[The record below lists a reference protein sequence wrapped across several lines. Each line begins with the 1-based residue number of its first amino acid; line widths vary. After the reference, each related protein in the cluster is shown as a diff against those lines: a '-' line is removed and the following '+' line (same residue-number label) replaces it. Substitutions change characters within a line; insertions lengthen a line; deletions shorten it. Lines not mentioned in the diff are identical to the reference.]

1 MTQRDEQRVIDALR
15 AFTGG
20 LTVTDHDITTAE
32 SRLRDRL
39 EPPSP
44 RRRPLVILAV
54 AVAAALVVVFFAS
67 QAIDRDEDSPSPAG
81 TPPSSPA
88 DTLKAALQADAYRLT
103 SAEFTAGAPPTA
115 RDLVGFWLL
124 RSPYNA
130 PIFVDTNGGWRLG
143 DVEGAWVGTSTVDA
157 GTWTRVIQNPGDCAP
172 GREPV
177 SQSWHTALAADGS
190 LRAQLT
196 SSNVNCTPAE
206 DREVWDR
213 VASGSPVGD
222 YLLAMAQKATWQ
234 AAPGAFAREGLYVA
248 PETGHVLQ
256 VDADGTYRYYDSLT
270 GVEVV
275 AADRGRLESTGDT
288 VIGSCTGG
296 SFSASLETTRIPGVH
311 GYTEPR
317 DAVRMRSTTNT
328 CASAVADQVV
338 WVNITP

>member
-1 MTQRDEQRVIDALR
+1 MTQSDERRVVEALR
-15 AFTGG
+15 SFTGG
-20 LTVTDHDITTAE
+20 LTVTDQDITTAE
-32 SRLRDRL
+32 NRLK
-39 EPPSP
+39 ESFEPPPSP
-44 RRRPLVILAV
+44 RRRLAILAA
-54 AVAAALVVVFFAS
+54 AVAAVLVAGFFLAQSLS
-67 QAIDRDEDSPSPAG
+67 QKDDSAPPAN
-81 TPPSSPA
+81 TPSSPA

-124 RSPYNA
+124 RSPYDA
-130 PIFVDTNGGWRLG
+130 PIFVDGNGGWRLG
-143 DVEGAWVGTSTVDA
+143 SVEGGWVGPSTLDA
-157 GTWTRVIQNPGDCAP
+157 GTWTRVIRNPGDCAP
-172 GREPV
+172 GRGPL

-213 VASGSPVGD
+213 VTSGSPVGD

-248 PETGHVLQ
+248 PETGHALQ
-256 VDADGTYRYYDSLT
+256 IDADGSYRYYDSLT
-270 GVEVV
+270 GTQVI
-275 AADRGRLESTGDT
+275 AADQGRLESTGET
-288 VIGSCTGG
+288 VTGSCTGG
-296 SFSASLETTRIPGVH
+296 SFSADLETTRIPGVV

-317 DAVRMRSTTNT
+317 DAVRMRSTTHT